1 MIRLARAIPALLTVF
16 LVCAAGGLTQAEVV
30 SFTDY
35 DAFVAAV
42 GEVRII
48 DFDTLP
54 DGSPSYR
61 SVPITPEFN
70 YGDQGVVFS
79 APIDAL
85 FITGNSG
92 SGFGLTSDGYPDIH
106 TWITATFADPAYGVG
121 FIRPAI
127 VCPCTAQKETC
138 LAQHFDMP

>member
-1 MIRLARAIPALLTVF
+1 MIRPSRLIPVFGFVWMMFAGGAIARAD
-16 LVCAAGGLTQAEVV
+16 VV

-54 DGSPSYR
+54 DGSPSY
-61 SVPITPEFN
+61 SSAPITPEFN
-70 YGDQGVVFS
+70 YEDQGVVFS

-92 SGFGLTSDGYPDIH
+92 SGFGLTSDGTRH
-106 TWITATFADPAYGVG
+106 
-121 FIRPAI
+121 
-127 VCPCTAQKETC
+127 Q
-138 LAQHFDMP
+138 